1 MYYILHGDDEFLRAE
16 QIAEFKRQVA
26 EEGLGDLNVSELDG
40 RALELTE
47 LINVCNTVP
56 FLASRRLVIVHNLLQ
71 REPTP
76 EPEEGAAPPRA
87 RRASIVAGLL
97 EYLPHLPAFTRLV
110 LVENRTLPANHALLK
125 ACRESKECYQ
135 RELKRPNDDQ
145 LPGWVERRAA
155 QKGVRIAPDAAGLLA
170 ECVHPRS
177 KSRQDDPQPVLR
189 ALDAELTKL
198 AGYVG
203 YVGTITADDVRLLV
217 TRVHVDDV
225 FSLVDA
231 LGMRQGRLAM
241 RLLQEMLDGGEN
253 ELALLSMI
261 ARQVRLI
268 LAAKEHYDAGR
279 RSGSEVARE
288 MRLHSFVADKL
299 LAQAHN
305 LSYAALER
313 AHRLVVETET
323 AIKTGAD
330 ARLALELLVL
340 QICARSAT

>member
-26 EEGLGDLNVSELDG
+26 EEGMGDLNVSVLDG
-40 RALELTE
+40 RGLELTE
-47 LINVCNTVP
+47 LINICNTVP
-56 FLASRRLVIVHNLLQ
+56 FVATRRLVIVHNLLQ
-71 REPTP
+71 REPARDTD
-76 EPEEGAAPPRA
+76 EGEESPRA
-87 RRASIVAGLL
+87 RRASIVSGLL

-110 LVENRTLPANHALLK
+110 LVENRTLPSNHALLK
-125 ACRESKECYQ
+125 HCRQSKECYL
-135 RELKRPNDDQ
+135 REFKRPNDGE
-145 LPGWVERRAA
+145 LPGWIERRAA
-155 QKGVRIAPDAAGLLA
+155 QKDVRIAPDAASLLA
-170 ECVHPRS
+170 QYVHPRS
-177 KSRQDDPQPVLR
+177 KSRQDEPQPVLR

-198 AGYVG
+198 AGYIG
-203 YVGTITADDVRLLV
+203 YVGTITAEDVRALV
-217 TRVHVDDV
+217 TRAHVDDV

-268 LAAKEHYDAGR
+268 LGAKANYDAGR

-288 MRLHSFVADKL
+288 LHVPSFVADKL
-299 LAQAHN
+299 LTQARN

-313 AHRLVVETET
+313 AHRLVVETE
-323 AIKTGAD
+323 AGIKTGAPP
-330 ARLALELLVL
+330 RLALELLVL
-340 QICARSAT
+340 QICARNAA